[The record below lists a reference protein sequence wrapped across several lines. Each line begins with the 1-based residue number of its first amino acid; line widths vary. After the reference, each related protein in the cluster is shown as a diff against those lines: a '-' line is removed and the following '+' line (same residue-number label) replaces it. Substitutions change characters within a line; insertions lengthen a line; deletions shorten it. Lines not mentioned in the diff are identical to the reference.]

1 MSRSLLLLTFLLAAP
16 AAAAPASD
24 LKDPFRPAPAE
35 PREAPTPGDGLR
47 EPAAEP
53 VRDPPSDLRDPF
65 AAPAPAGDP
74 DTSGDLRNPW
84 ARAPVVQRPAS
95 HRLKNPAPAPA
106 SDLRNPWS
114 SESSKPSKSPS
125 KPRRGSVSGDLRDP
139 FTPAVQ
145 RPRKA
150 R

>member
-1 MSRSLLLLTFLLAAP
+1 MFRSLSLLTFLLAAP

-24 LKDPFRPAPAE
+24 LKDPFRPAPAD
-35 PREAPTPGDGLR
+35 PRDAPTPGD
-47 EPAAEP
+47 AAEP

-95 HRLKNPAPAPA
+95 HRLKDPAPAPA

-114 SESSKPSKSPS
+114 SESSKPSKSAS